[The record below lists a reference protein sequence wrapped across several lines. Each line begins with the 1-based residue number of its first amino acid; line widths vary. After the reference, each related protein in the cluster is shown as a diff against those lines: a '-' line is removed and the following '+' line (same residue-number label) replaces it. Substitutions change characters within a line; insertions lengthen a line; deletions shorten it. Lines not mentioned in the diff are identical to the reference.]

1 MEIKELVTQ
10 ILELIIKEINEEE
23 TREKINDELIKPFI
37 GYITKQL
44 YPYLITTC
52 IIFVLM
58 FLSIV
63 SVLILVLS
71 K

>member
-1 MEIKELVTQ
+1 MEIKDLVSQ
-10 ILELIIKEINEEE
+10 IIELIIKELNEEA
-23 TREKINDELIKPFI
+23 TKEKINNEIVSPFI
-37 GYITKQL
+37 KYFTRQL

-58 FLSIV
+58 FLSVV
-63 SVLILVLS
+63 SVLILILS

>member
-1 MEIKELVTQ
+1 MEIKELVNQ
-10 ILELIIKEINEEE
+10 ILELIIKEINEQE
-23 TREKINDELIKPFI
+23 TKDRINNEIVSPFI
-37 GYITKQL
+37 RYMTSQL

-63 SVLILVLS
+63 SVLILILS

>member
-1 MEIKELVTQ
+1 MEIKDLVNQ
-10 ILELIIKEINEEE
+10 ILELIIEEIN
-23 TREKINDELIKPFI
+23 TPSTKEKISNEIVSPFI
-37 GYITKQL
+37 TYITKQL

-58 FLSIV
+58 FLCII
-63 SVLILVLS
+63 SVLILILS

>member
-1 MEIKELVTQ
+1 MEIKELVNQ
-10 ILELIIKEINEEE
+10 ILELIIEEIN
-23 TREKINDELIKPFI
+23 TPSTKEKISNEIVSPFI
-37 GYITKQL
+37 TYITKQL

-58 FLSIV
+58 FLCII
-63 SVLILVLS
+63 SVLILILS

>member
-1 MEIKELVTQ
+1 MEIKELVNQ
-10 ILELIIKEINEEE
+10 ILELIIEEINNEN
-23 TREKINDELIKPFI
+23 TKEKINNEIVSPFI
-37 GYITKQL
+37 MYITKQL

-58 FLSIV
+58 FLSVV
-63 SVLILVLS
+63 SVLILILS